1 MEKAISGRDSRF
13 GMGSDT
19 GRDSRVG
26 MGSGIGRD
34 SPIGMGNIASFKPKQ
49 ITSFNIFFFFVYELE
64 KTRRP

>member
-26 MGSGIGRD
+26 MG
-34 SPIGMGNIASFKPKQ
+34 NIASFKPKQ
-49 ITSFNIFFFFVYELE
+49 ITSFNIFFFVYELE